1 MNRMRQ
7 GEGEMNRIRQGEG
20 EGEMN
25 RMRRGR
31 ERDR

>member
-7 GEGEMNRIRQGEG
+7 GEGEMNRMRQGEG